1 MVCSP
6 RSRSARTVLVV
17 LRPESRGSPPLLM
30 DRLAFYRSLSMP
42 SDQRI
47 LFMVLD
53 GLGGLP
59 HPDTG
64 LTELESANTPT
75 LDELVAGGECGLT
88 IPVLPGVTPGSG
100 PAHIALF
107 GYDPV
112 ENQVGRGVLAALG
125 VDFDLRPGDVAARI
139 NFCTIDD
146 DGNVVDRR
154 AGRIDD
160 LLAVPLTERLDAID
174 LGEGVECRVRHVK
187 QYRACVIL
195 RGDGLDGRIAETD
208 PQRIGVPPLAPRA
221 LTDAAGPTADL
232 AARFVDAARH
242 ALTDQDVA
250 NGVLLR
256 GFDGFRPLPS
266 FADLYGLRPAA
277 VASYPMYLGA
287 ARLAGMS
294 AHRADDSPD
303 DLVAMVESVADCDFV
318 FLHYKGTDSRGE
330 DGDHEGKVAEIEKA
344 DALLARLRASFD
356 VIMVTGDHSTPAR
369 MRSHSW
375 HPVPLLIHSDLARST
390 ERSFGERACAQ
401 GSLGQVRSVDILPL
415 VLAHAGRLR
424 KFGA

>member
-1 MVCSP
+1 
-6 RSRSARTVLVV
+6 
-17 LRPESRGSPPLLM
+17 M
-30 DRLAFYRSLSMP
+30 DRLAFYRSLATP

-59 HPDTG
+59 HPETG
-64 LTELESANTPT
+64 LTELEKAHTPT
-75 LDELVAGGECGLT
+75 LDELASGGECGLT
-88 IPVLPGVTPGSG
+88 VPVLPGITPGSG

-125 VDFDLRPGDVAARI
+125 VDFDLRSGDVAARI
-139 NFCTIDD
+139 NFCTLDG

-160 LLAVPLTERLDAID
+160 PQAMPLVERLDAID
-174 LGEGVECRVRHVK
+174 LGRGIECSVRHVK

-195 RGDGLDGRIAETD
+195 RGDDLDGRIADTD
-208 PQRIGVPPLAPRA
+208 PQRTGVPPLAPRA
-221 LTDAAGPTADL
+221 LADAAGPTADL
-232 AARFVDAARH
+232 AARFIHAAH
-242 ALTDQDVA
+242 LALADQDVA

-266 FADLYGLRPAA
+266 FADLYGVRAAA

-294 AHRADDSPD
+294 AHRAPDSPD
-303 DLVAMVESVADCDFV
+303 ALAATVASVADSDFV
-318 FLHYKGTDSRGE
+318 FLHYKSTDSRGE
-330 DGDHEGKVAEIEKA
+330 DGDYEGKVAEIEKA
-344 DALLARLRASFD
+344 DALLARLRSAFD
-356 VIMVTGDHSTPAR
+356 VVMVTGDHSTPAR

-375 HPVPLLIHSDLARST
+375 HPVPLLIHSDRARSN
-390 ERSFGERACAQ
+390 ERKFGERACAQ
-401 GSLGQVRSVDILPL
+401 GSLGQVRSIDILPL

>member
-1 MVCSP
+1 
-6 RSRSARTVLVV
+6 
-17 LRPESRGSPPLLM
+17 M
-30 DRLAFYRSLSMP
+30 DRLAFYRALATP
-42 SDQRI
+42 SDRRI

-59 HPDTG
+59 HPKTG
-64 LTELESANTPT
+64 LTELETAHTPT
-75 LDELVAGGECGLT
+75 LDELAAGGDCGLT
-88 IPVLPGVTPGSG
+88 VPVMPGVTPGSG

-107 GYDPV
+107 GYDPI
-112 ENQVGRGVLAALG
+112 ENRVGRGVLAALG

-139 NFCTIDD
+139 NFCTLDD

-160 LLAVPLTERLDAID
+160 SLALPLAERLDSMELADGI
-174 LGEGVECRVRHVK
+174 ECSVRHVK

-195 RGDGLDGRIAETD
+195 RGGDLDGRIADTD
-208 PQRIGVPPLAPRA
+208 PQRTGVPPLAPRA

-232 AARFVDAARH
+232 AARFIDAARL
-242 ALTDQDVA
+242 ALSDQKIA

-266 FADLYGLRPAA
+266 FADLYGLRSAA

-294 AHRADDSPD
+294 AHRAPDSPD
-303 DLVAMVESVADCDFV
+303 GLAAAVDEVADSDFV
-318 FLHYKGTDSRGE
+318 FVHYKSTDSRGE
-330 DGDHEGKVAEIEKA
+330 DGDFEGKVAEIEKA
-344 DALLARLRASFD
+344 DGLLARLRDTFD

-369 MRSHSW
+369 LRSHSW
-375 HPVPLLIHSDLARST
+375 HPVPLLIHSDRARST
-390 ERSFGERACAQ
+390 ASVFGEGACAQ
-401 GSLGQVRSVDILPL
+401 GSLGHVRSVDVLPL